1 MEPLPVGLGSV
12 MSFSL
17 LNKRI
22 AMLEGPGKWLRWVK
36 DRSLTGCPLSTVFQ
50 RSSGA

>member
-1 MEPLPVGLGSV
+1 MEPLPVLAEAAL
-12 MSFSL
+12 SFTL

-22 AMLEGPGKWLRWVK
+22 ALLEGPGKWLRWVK